1 MVVVS
6 TPQSEKF
13 IAQPTT
19 YARKRTSS
27 RARIEQTCR
36 GFRHLPK
43 YAQWGLEQRAGSRP
57 ISRVLSRVI
66 IPLRRPSPNAC
77 SSLPGS
83 HARTRRCEFP
93 RDFPIWP
100 CSRWGLP
107 CHARYRPRGAL
118 LPHHFTLTRG
128 RFPREK
134 PAQAVSFCCT
144 FRGLAPPRR
153 YLAPCPKEPGLS
165 SASREK
171 CSDHLAD
178 SEAHHTPR
186 WTKRQSRIAAT

>member
-1 MVVVS
+1 MLKGDLS
-6 TPQSEKF
+6 
-13 IAQPTT
+13 
-19 YARKRTSS
+19 KR
-27 RARIEQTCR
+27 
-36 GFRHLPK
+36 G
-43 YAQWGLEQRAGSRP
+43 GSRP

-83 HARTRRCEFP
+83 HARTRRCELP

-107 CHARYRPRGAL
+107 CHVRCRPRGAL
-118 LPHHFTLTRG
+118 LPHHFTLTG
-128 RFPREK
+128 TRFPEGNA
-134 PAQAVSFCCT
+134 PSAVSFCCT

-153 YLAPCPKEPGLS
+153 YLASCPKEPGLS
-165 SASREK
+165 STFREK

-178 SEAHHTPR
+178 SGGHHTRPCPAKQR
-186 WTKRQSRIAAT
+186 RRAQSPAGCSACAPALAKRTASA